1 MTKKKNLFEEYAIIA
16 MVEADSKGAEKFL
29 FDRRFALEKT
39 IQEMKTNLGIALPEE
54 KSDFLRLTIRF
65 QDMAYMLGSPRITKS
80 ADELEIVAKE
90 LEDIYVELKTI
101 IHRKRGENGQES
113 C

>member
-1 MTKKKNLFEEYAIIA
+1 MAKKKNLFEEYAFITIA
-16 MVEADSKGAEKFL
+16 EAGFKGAEKFL
-29 FDRRFALEKT
+29 FDRRFAREKT

-65 QDMAYMLGSPRITKS
+65 QDMAYMFGSPRITKS

-101 IHRKRGENGQES
+101 IHRKREENGQV
-113 C
+113 

>member
-1 MTKKKNLFEEYAIIA
+1 MAKEKNVFEEYAIKAI
-16 MVEADSKGAEKFL
+16 VEADIKGAEKFL
-29 FDRRFALEKT
+29 FDRRFAMEKT

-54 KSDFLRLTIRF
+54 KSDFIRLTIRF
-65 QDMAYMLGSPRITKS
+65 QDMAYMLRSPRIIKS

-101 IHRKRGENGQES
+101 IHRKRGENGQV
-113 C
+113 